1 MSFVIEIN
9 GVDKTYPGG
18 KEALRG
24 INISV
29 NEGEVIGLVGPNG
42 AGKTTLMKLLLG
54 VSNPTSGYLKV
65 WGETCTSMSKK
76 SRSKIGFVLDQRGLY
91 SDLTVEEN
99 LIFWAKLYAVGSKKV
114 EEYLKDWGLGDVR
127 KQPVNQLSSG
137 MMQRLSL
144 VRPLLHDPT
153 LLLLDEPTSQLD
165 PVARVNVIDL
175 INKLKSENKT
185 LIMTSHDLVGLERT
199 CTRILLLQK
208 GRILADGSMQEL
220 SSRLGVGDR
229 ITIRYRREI
238 SKDLLKKI
246 YADYP
251 VQAAGVNTI
260 TVSGDGIDSGKLV
273 RMLVEHGID
282 VENVEEQKQSLEDIY
297 LSIVQKDEGKWN

>member
-185 LIMTSHDLVGLERT
+185 LIMTSHDLVGLEGPAPGYY
-199 CTRILLLQK
+199 CCK
-208 GRILADGSMQEL
+208 KDGS
-220 SSRLGVGDR
+220 
-229 ITIRYRREI
+229 
-238 SKDLLKKI
+238 
-246 YADYP
+246 
-251 VQAAGVNTI
+251 
-260 TVSGDGIDSGKLV
+260 
-273 RMLVEHGID
+273 
-282 VENVEEQKQSLEDIY
+282 
-297 LSIVQKDEGKWN
+297 

>member
-1 MSFVIEIN
+1 V
-9 GVDKTYPGG
+9 
-18 KEALRG
+18 
-24 INISV
+24 
-29 NEGEVIGLVGPNG
+29 
-42 AGKTTLMKLLLG
+42 LMKGGNRTCRTERRRKTNADEAFTRGQQPNIRLFES
-54 VSNPTSGYLKV
+54 V
-65 WGETCTSMSKK
+65 GETCTSMSKK

-185 LIMTSHDLVGLERT
+185 LIMTSTT
-199 CTRILLLQK
+199 CRA
-208 GRILADGSMQEL
+208 G
-220 SSRLGVGDR
+220 
-229 ITIRYRREI
+229 
-238 SKDLLKKI
+238 KDLHQDTTAAKRTDPSGRFDAGVIEQAWGWRTHHSPIPGRNFQGFTEEI
-246 YADYP
+246 YADYR
-251 VQAAGVNTI
+251 VQAAGANTI

-273 RMLVEHGID
+273 RTLVEHGID